1 MGLGPD
7 DLLAV
12 NPNLTVA
19 LISAFGQDGPW
30 RLYTGYGP
38 LISPLAGLSAVTG
51 YAEDGR
57 PRDVNMAYGDPN
69 GGVHAALAVAAS
81 LVARDLRVEDGGEGG
96 QVIDVSMWEAMMC
109 TAFEGWMN
117 HALGGEP
124 YSPMGNRDP
133 ETAPCNVYPCRGDDR
148 WVAVTAAKVEEWE
161 ALCGAIG
168 RPELASEP
176 RFASAAARKA
186 HEEEIDRILAEWC
199 ASRDRWEV
207 TELLQAAGVP
217 AFPSVSSE
225 DLRTD
230 PHLAAREAFNTFE
243 HPEVGIKAHF
253 RVPWRWTR
261 RANGTGSRA
270 PCLGEHTEEVLGK
283 VLGMNPDEIA
293 DLRERKVIES
303 AGPMGGTGE
312 ASDTAV
318 IGGET
323 SRGGGSGGN
332 GRRQPAP
339 VPSSSPSGGGSKTT
353 KNCQAR

>member
-1 MGLGPD
+1 
-7 DLLAV
+7 
-12 NPNLTVA
+12 
-19 LISAFGQDGPW
+19 
-30 RLYTGYGP
+30 
-38 LISPLAGLSAVTG
+38 
-51 YAEDGR
+51 
-57 PRDVNMAYGDPN
+57 
-69 GGVHAALAVAAS
+69 
-81 LVARDLRVEDGGEGG
+81 
-96 QVIDVSMWEAMMC
+96 MC

-133 ETAPCNVYPCRGDDR
+133 EAAPCNVYRCRGDDR
-148 WVAVTAAKVEEWE
+148 WVAIAAARVEEWE

-186 HEEEIDRILAEWC
+186 HEEEIDRILAGWC

-230 PHLAAREAFNTFE
+230 PHLAARDAFNTVE

-270 PCLGEHTEEVLGK
+270 PCLGEHTEEALGK
-283 VLGMNPDEIA
+283 VLGMSPDEIA
-293 DLRERKVIES
+293 DLCEREVIES
-303 AGPMGGTGE
+303 AGPTGGAGE
-312 ASDTAV
+312 ASDAAV
-318 IGGET
+318 VGGET
-323 SRGGGSGGN
+323 SRGGGTDGS